1 MIPQLPLGLSPRIPL
16 HFGFIQWFATCSFRL
31 SIGVC
36 KGTAAFVGG
45 HGRRQTRSK
54 ESRAAFAEVLQLG
67 RAVDQLV
74 AKYDLCLVSDLP
86 EAPVPQLAGT
96 YMQRDPECQAKAPAE
111 AGTHILARKGLERME
126 DVNGSIRKLPQ
137 LCFGCQCA
145 LEGFRV

>member
-1 MIPQLPLGLSPRIPL
+1 MIPQLPLGLSPRIAL
-16 HFGFIQWFATCSFRL
+16 HFEFIQWFATCSFRL

-96 YMQRDPECQAKAPAE
+96 YMQRDPECQAKRPQKPGPIYLRERVLSAWKMSMAASGSCPSSVLAVSAP
-111 AGTHILARKGLERME
+111 
-126 DVNGSIRKLPQ
+126 
-137 LCFGCQCA
+137 
-145 LEGFRV
+145 